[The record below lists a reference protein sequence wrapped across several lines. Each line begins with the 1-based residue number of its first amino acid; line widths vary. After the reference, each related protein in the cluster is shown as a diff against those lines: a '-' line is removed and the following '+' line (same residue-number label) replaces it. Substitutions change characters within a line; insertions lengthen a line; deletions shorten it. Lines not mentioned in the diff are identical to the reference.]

1 LFPFWN
7 LELVPAE
14 NSPSQAQKENAQNTE
29 AEDSPTAESK
39 NYVVKNDDN
48 RFIG

>member
-7 LELVPAE
+7 PELVPVE
-14 NSPSQAQKENAQNTE
+14 NSPSQALKENAQNTA

-39 NYVVKNDDN
+39 SNVVKNDDN